1 MKLTAK
7 MPILYRAHLYDVG
20 DELPAMDQIMV
31 QAWLEAGSAEWK
43 EDTQEAERPAK
54 KPKAKKATAQPGQIG
69 MSTTGNQEDLAG
81 RIPDTQERKTR

>member
-7 MPILYRAHLYDVG
+7 MPILYRAHLYDVV

-43 EDTQEAERPAK
+43 EDKKTGSACGTACVASDKPAACGSACGAGD
-54 KPKAKKATAQPGQIG
+54 KPEEKPAACGAADK
-69 MSTTGNQEDLAG
+69 
-81 RIPDTQERKTR
+81 